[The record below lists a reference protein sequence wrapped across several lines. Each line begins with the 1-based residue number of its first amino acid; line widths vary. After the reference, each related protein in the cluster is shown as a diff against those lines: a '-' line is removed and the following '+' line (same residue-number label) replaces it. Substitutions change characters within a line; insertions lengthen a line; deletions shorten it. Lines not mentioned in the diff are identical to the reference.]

1 MLSGDTNFSEQ
12 PAITVVGVPE
22 DGCMSLTSRAVNAVA
37 QARIIAGND
46 RLLTWFPQCKGKRL
60 SMAQGY
66 KAWLTAV
73 LEESEEGGVVIL
85 ASGDPL
91 FYGIGK
97 TLSNH
102 LPTAELRFIPSPSSM
117 QLAFSR
123 LALPWQD
130 ATCLSV
136 HGRPLT
142 GLVSQMQQGDLFCVL
157 TDSNNHPA
165 AIAKH
170 LLTYHQPHWQI
181 WVCEQ
186 LGGIEEKVTS
196 FTVAEL
202 ATKQVEDFNP
212 LNLVVLQRQQALYWG
227 GYGQYAADDTFE
239 KRMPKR
245 GLITKQPIRHLALS
259 SMRIRPDHSVWDIGT
274 GSGSVAIEAAKQ
286 CWQGQVYTLESNND
300 CYESIEANIAA
311 HATDNVQLL
320 KVKAPEELASLPQP
334 KSVFIGGSRG
344 EMAAILDS
352 CWQRLADDGVIVAT
366 AVTIDSVAELHTW
379 SKQRNVKA
387 LVQMVS
393 VSQGVPLAHY
403 TRYQAEN
410 PIHLFIFDKRLQ
422 TELHSENNND

>member
-1 MLSGDTNFSEQ
+1 
-12 PAITVVGVPE
+12 
-22 DGCMSLTSRAVNAVA
+22 
-37 QARIIAGND
+37 
-46 RLLTWFPQCKGKRL
+46 
-60 SMAQGY
+60 
-66 KAWLTAV
+66 
-73 LEESEEGGVVIL
+73 
-85 ASGDPL
+85 
-91 FYGIGK
+91 
-97 TLSNH
+97 
-102 LPTAELRFIPSPSSM
+102 
-117 QLAFSR
+117 
-123 LALPWQD
+123 
-130 ATCLSV
+130 
-136 HGRPLT
+136 
-142 GLVSQMQQGDLFCVL
+142 
-157 TDSNNHPA
+157 
-165 AIAKH
+165 
-170 LLTYHQPHWQI
+170 
-181 WVCEQ
+181 
-186 LGGIEEKVTS
+186 
-196 FTVAEL
+196 
-202 ATKQVEDFNP
+202 
-212 LNLVVLQRQQALYWG
+212 
-227 GYGQYAADDTFE
+227 
-239 KRMPKR
+239 MPKR